1 MKDRKSRIMVVE
13 DDAGL
18 AELLV
23 EELEAE
29 GHQAQSWSSAE
40 QALAAIDDFEPE
52 VVVTDLQLPGVDG
65 LALLERIRTRHA
77 PPSVLMISAFG
88 TVDRAVAALKAGAD
102 NFLTKPLD
110 MDHFALSVERLITN
124 RRLQDQVQ
132 RFRELLER
140 DDFHG
145 IEGNSRP
152 MRVLFDRIGQIARA
166 NGPVL
171 ISGESGTGKDLVAR
185 AIHAES
191 ARSKQPFLAV
201 NCAGVPAEL
210 LESEFFGHAAGAFS
224 GADRA
229 RAGLFREADGG
240 TLFLDEIGE
249 MPSPLQAKLLR
260 ALQDGRIRPVG
271 ADHEHQVDVR
281 LVAATNVNLM
291 EKVQGGQFR
300 EDLYYRLEAFQLEVP
315 PLRERR
321 EDLDLLAMSFLARF
335 AAARNRPARSLSD
348 KAQRAM
354 HAYPW
359 PGNVRELKN
368 AMERAVT
375 FCEGEQIG
383 AEHLPRRIQEVLQ
396 KPSRTTVTGGG
407 IPERLLDGDL
417 LPSLD
422 EIKGR
427 YVRYV
432 LERVNGN
439 KRRAA
444 ALLGVGRRTLYRWL
458 DDSGDGDHGTP
469 E

>member
-40 QALAAIDDFEPE
+40 QALAAIDDFEPD

-124 RRLQDQVQ
+124 RRLQTQVQ

-210 LESEFFGHAAGAFS
+210 LESEFFGHSAGAFS

-300 EDLYYRLEAFQLEVP
+300 EDLYYRLEAFQLEVA

-383 AEHLPRRIQEVLQ
+383 AEHLPRRIQEVLH
-396 KPSRTTVTGGG
+396 KPSQTTVTGGG
-407 IPERLLDGDL
+407 IPESLLAGDM
-417 LPSLD
+417 LPSLN
-422 EIKGR
+422 EIRGR
-427 YVRYV
+427 YVHYV

-458 DDSGDGDHGTP
+458 DDSGDADHAPP